1 MFKSNKNRV
10 HKKPKLEWCSSASE
24 EDLTVD
30 LGESSE
36 GEHFEG
42 PSADSL
48 DPQLQGL
55 LDRLGDT
62 INTLRENKYSPT
74 QPQDTLPPLEAV
86 MRLFMYLCSEPADLV
101 ELETPSLS
109 KTSLSE
115 DTSLVTKESNP
126 LSGLSLICSMPLEPP
141 ELSPL
146 QTCLRTSP
154 PELKRVSRPLIP
166 IQRSVGT
173 STLTSVGTWQDRMLQ
188 MSLSRPIIPQSNVS
202 NGPSKSTSK
211 SDSMTPMEEHSSI

>member
-86 MRLFMYLCSEPADLV
+86 MRLFMYLCSEPADLE
-101 ELETPSLS
+101 ELETPSSL
-109 KTSLSE
+109 KTSWCE
-115 DTSLVTKESNP
+115 DTSLVTKQSKP
-126 LSGLSLICSMPLEPP
+126 LSESSLICIMPLEEP
-141 ELSPL
+141 ESSHL
-146 QTCLRTSP
+146 QTCLKTSP
-154 PELKRVSRPLIP
+154 QEQKHVSRPSIP
-166 IQRSVGT
+166 IQRSADT
-173 STLTSVGTWQDRMLQ
+173 STLTSVGTWQDRTLPML
-188 MSLSRPIIPQSNVS
+188 LSRLIIPQSNGS
-202 NGPSKSTSK
+202 NGPSKSISK
-211 SDSMTPMEEHSSI
+211 SGSTTPTEEL